1 MRPRLEPQAQQGGR
15 CPSLADYVT
24 GMELTGG
31 AIAAGRVLELATLR
45 RAAGQ
50 DLIKYLPRFRI
61 RARPTPTPSDSTAA

>member
-1 MRPRLEPQAQQGGR
+1 
-15 CPSLADYVT
+15 
-24 GMELTGG
+24 MELTGG

-61 RARPTPTPSDSTAA
+61 RARPTPTPSDSAAA